1 MVERNREEYQEGN
14 GMKIDVIARVV
25 GSALVIISYFT
36 ILHISASLGAM
47 MMLVADAISVP
58 YFIRTKSWDVVL
70 MLSFLLCISSSKLF
84 L

>member
-1 MVERNREEYQEGN
+1 
-14 GMKIDVIARVV
+14 MKIDIIARII
-25 GSALVIISYFT
+25 GSVLAIISYF
-36 ILHISASLGAM
+36 IVLHVSATLGAM

-58 YFIRTKSWDVVL
+58 YFVRTKSWDVVL

>member
-1 MVERNREEYQEGN
+1 
-14 GMKIDVIARVV
+14 MKIDIVARII
-25 GSALVIISYFT
+25 GSVLAIISYF
-36 ILHISASLGAM
+36 IVLHMSATLGAM

-58 YFIRTKSWDVVL
+58 YFVRTKSWDVVL

>member
-1 MVERNREEYQEGN
+1 
-14 GMKIDVIARVV
+14 MKLDVIARVV
-25 GSALVIISYFT
+25 GSCLVVTSYYT
-36 ILHISASLGAM
+36 MLHMSASLGAM

>member
-1 MVERNREEYQEGN
+1 
-14 GMKIDVIARVV
+14 MKLDVIARVV
-25 GSALVIISYFT
+25 GSCLVITSYFT

-84 L
+84 S

>member
-1 MVERNREEYQEGN
+1 
-14 GMKIDVIARVV
+14 MKIDIIARII
-25 GSALVIISYFT
+25 GSVLAIISYF
-36 ILHISASLGAM
+36 IVLHVSATLGAM

>member
-1 MVERNREEYQEGN
+1 
-14 GMKIDVIARVV
+14 MKLDVIARVV
-25 GSALVIISYFT
+25 GSYLVITSYFT

>member
-1 MVERNREEYQEGN
+1 
-14 GMKIDVIARVV
+14 MKLDVIARVV
-25 GSALVIISYFT
+25 GSCLVITSYFT

-47 MMLVADAISVP
+47 MMLVADAISVL